1 MKSTEPTK
9 ASRKKK
15 STKHARPSAS
25 FDDSDPDYLDSQ
37 FLSKTTLTEPTATS
51 SQKGKKTK
59 KRARP
64 SASLDDSD
72 PDYLDSQVL
81 SKTTLT
87 EPAATSSQKGK
98 KTKKRARP
106 SASLDDSDLDYLDS
120 QVLSDDSDPDYL
132 DSQALSKTILSE
144 PAVQST
150 PVSVPAPVPPKRY
163 KGYVYVPVEEL
174 VSNETQPTNT
184 NPENGKPQ
192 RQRRLPKKC
201 LEFVY
206 D

>member
-15 STKHARPSAS
+15 STKYARASAS
-25 FDDSDPDYLDSQ
+25 FDDSDPDYLDN
-37 FLSKTTLTEPTATS
+37 LAM
-51 SQKGKKTK
+51 
-59 KRARP
+59 
-64 SASLDDSD
+64 
-72 PDYLDSQVL
+72 

-120 QVLSDDSDPDYL
+120 QVLSADSDPDYL
-132 DSQALSKTILSE
+132 DSQVLSKTILSE
-144 PAVQST
+144 PAVQSTPVSERAIQST

>member
-37 FLSKTTLTEPTATS
+37 
-51 SQKGKKTK
+51 
-59 KRARP
+59 
-64 SASLDDSD
+64 
-72 PDYLDSQVL
+72 V
-81 SKTTLT
+81 
-87 EPAATSSQKGK
+87 
-98 KTKKRARP
+98 
-106 SASLDDSDLDYLDS
+106 
-120 QVLSDDSDPDYL
+120 
-132 DSQALSKTILSE
+132 LSKTILSE
-144 PAVQST
+144 PAVQSTPVSERAVQST

-192 RQRRLPKKC
+192 RQRRPPKKC

>member
-1 MKSTEPTK
+1 M
-9 ASRKKK
+9 
-15 STKHARPSAS
+15 
-25 FDDSDPDYLDSQ
+25 
-37 FLSKTTLTEPTATS
+37 SKTTLTEPAATS

-87 EPAATSSQKGK
+87 DPAATSSQKGEE
-98 KTKKRARP
+98 TKKRARP

-120 QVLSDDSDPDYL
+120 QVLS
-132 DSQALSKTILSE
+132 KTILSE
-144 PAVQST
+144 PAVQSTPVSERAVQNT

-174 VSNETQPTNT
+174 VSNETQPKNT
-184 NPENGKPQ
+184 NPENGKPK
-192 RQRRLPKKC
+192 RQRRPPKKC

>member
-15 STKHARPSAS
+15 CTKHARPSAS
-25 FDDSDPDYLDSQ
+25 FDDSDPDYLDN
-37 FLSKTTLTEPTATS
+37 LA
-51 SQKGKKTK
+51 
-59 KRARP
+59 
-64 SASLDDSD
+64 
-72 PDYLDSQVL
+72 L

-106 SASLDDSDLDYLDS
+106 SASLDDCDPDYLDS
-120 QVLSDDSDPDYL
+120 QVLS
-132 DSQALSKTILSE
+132 KTILSE
-144 PAVQST
+144 PAVQSTPVSERAVQST

-192 RQRRLPKKC
+192 RQRRPPEKC

>member
-1 MKSTEPTK
+1 MLLRTITCLFPSIPNLFWCMLY
-9 ASRKKK
+9 SRYVN
-15 STKHARPSAS
+15 ARNFKPI
-25 FDDSDPDYLDSQ
+25 
-37 FLSKTTLTEPTATS
+37 
-51 SQKGKKTK
+51 
-59 KRARP
+59 
-64 SASLDDSD
+64 
-72 PDYLDSQVL
+72 
-81 SKTTLT
+81 
-87 EPAATSSQKGK
+87 
-98 KTKKRARP
+98 ARP

-120 QVLSDDSDPDYL
+120 QVLSADSDPDYL
-132 DSQALSKTILSE
+132 DSQVLSKTILSE
-144 PAVQST
+144 PAVQSTPVSERAIQST

>member
-1 MKSTEPTK
+1 M
-9 ASRKKK
+9 
-15 STKHARPSAS
+15 
-25 FDDSDPDYLDSQ
+25 
-37 FLSKTTLTEPTATS
+37 SKTTLTEPTATS

-81 SKTTLT
+81 S
-87 EPAATSSQKGK
+87 
-98 KTKKRARP
+98 
-106 SASLDDSDLDYLDS
+106 DDSDLDYLDS

-132 DSQALSKTILSE
+132 DSQVLSKTILSE
-144 PAVQST
+144 PAVQSTPVSERAVQST

-192 RQRRLPKKC
+192 RQRRPPKKC

>member
-1 MKSTEPTK
+1 M
-9 ASRKKK
+9 
-15 STKHARPSAS
+15 
-25 FDDSDPDYLDSQ
+25 
-37 FLSKTTLTEPTATS
+37 SKTTLTEPTATS

-64 SASLDDSD
+64 PASLDDSD

-120 QVLSDDSDPDYL
+120 QVLSADSDPDYL
-132 DSQALSKTILSE
+132 DSQVLSKTILSE
-144 PAVQST
+144 PAVQSTPVSERAIQST

-192 RQRRLPKKC
+192 RQRRPPKKC

>member
-37 FLSKTTLTEPTATS
+37 VLSKTPLTDPAATS
-51 SQKGKKTK
+51 SQKGEKTK

-64 SASLDDSD
+64 SAS
-72 PDYLDSQVL
+72 V
-81 SKTTLT
+81 
-87 EPAATSSQKGK
+87 
-98 KTKKRARP
+98 
-106 SASLDDSDLDYLDS
+106 DDSDLDYLDS

-132 DSQALSKTILSE
+132 DSQVLSKTILSE

-150 PVSVPAPVPPKRY
+150 PVSERAVQSTPVSVPAPVPPEIQGLCVCSSRGTCFKRNSAN
-163 KGYVYVPVEEL
+163 KH
-174 VSNETQPTNT
+174 
-184 NPENGKPQ
+184 
-192 RQRRLPKKC
+192 
-201 LEFVY
+201 
-206 D
+206 